1 MGSDRN
7 WVHVDFISE
16 IEKHEDEQIFTEKKN
31 NGFYFGP
38 DELKVFVDIHL

>member
-16 IEKHEDEQIFTEKKN
+16 VRSMEMSRFFREGN
-31 NGFYFGP
+31 NEFYFGP
-38 DELKVFVDIHL
+38 DELKVFVDIW